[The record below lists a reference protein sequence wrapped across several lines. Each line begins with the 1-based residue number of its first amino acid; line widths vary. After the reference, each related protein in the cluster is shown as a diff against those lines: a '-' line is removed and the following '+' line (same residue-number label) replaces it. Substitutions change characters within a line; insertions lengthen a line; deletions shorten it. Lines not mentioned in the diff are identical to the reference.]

1 MILFLVVLCAICILS
16 LTILF
21 PRAAAILW
29 LLALA
34 TSPDAW
40 ADQLAGTA
48 QHETII
54 ALIKAF
60 GLVILAAL
68 MLRFGTKRDR
78 YNPSL
83 AFITMFLTGLLHGLY
98 PGLSLLSSVRSLI
111 GSASPFLFSF
121 TRLPENFC
129 NAVIWSILWGPLC
142 AIGFNLLL
150 TACGLDH
157 MYVFEQGALRL
168 GATGQP
174 PFLAGFALIGIYAAL
189 VEILTARRH
198 ATIAALAINFTIIL
212 LTGARAPLAI
222 ACSEILLLLILQRR
236 ILLLAGAGVL
246 LTAATLFS
254 SWLGF
259 IRIIG
264 LTQLG
269 EAANLSNRDIVW
281 PYFQQAFW
289 SSPFTGW
296 GVGAGKIIIPVSSQ
310 LNTLL
315 GTNAAHDEYLRIG
328 TEGGVLGLALLIAL
342 LTLWV
347 RRGTA
352 PMPPAPRWLTRL
364 IFIGFAVHSATD
376 NTMIATTSSAFFL
389 WASCIFATA
398 ENSATPAA

>member
-1 MILFLVVLCAICILS
+1 MLLFLVVLCAVCLLS
-16 LTILF
+16 LTMLF

-40 ADQLAGTA
+40 ADRLAGTT

-54 ALIKAF
+54 ALLKAY

-68 MLRFGTKRDR
+68 MLRFGVKRDR
-78 YNPSL
+78 YNPAF

-98 PGLSLLSSVRSLI
+98 PGLSLLSSIRSLI

-121 TRLPENFC
+121 TRLPEDFC
-129 NAVIWSILWGPLC
+129 TAVIRAVLWGPLC

-150 TACGLDH
+150 TAAGLDH

-189 VEILTARRH
+189 LETLRAPRH
-198 ATIAALAINFTIIL
+198 ATTAALLINFIIII
-212 LTGARAPLAI
+212 LTGARAPFAI
-222 ACSEILLLLILQRR
+222 ACCESLALLLLQRR
-236 ILLLAGAGVL
+236 LILLAAAGAGL
-246 LTAATLFS
+246 AAAVLFS
-254 SWLGF
+254 NWLGF

-289 SSPFTGW
+289 SSPFFGW
-296 GVGAGKIIIPVSSQ
+296 GVGAGKIIIPVTSQ

-315 GTNAAHDEYLRIG
+315 GTNAAHNEYLRLG
-328 TEGGVLGLALLIAL
+328 AEGGLFGILLLIAL
-342 LTLWV
+342 IALWV
-347 RRGTA
+347 KRGTA
-352 PMPPAPRWLTRL
+352 AMPLAPRWLTRL

-398 ENSATPAA
+398 ENRSTPAA

>member
-1 MILFLVVLCAICILS
+1 MILFLVVLCAICLLS

-21 PRAAAILW
+21 PRPATLLW

-40 ADQLAGTA
+40 ADRLAGTA

-54 ALIKAF
+54 ALLKAF

-68 MLRFGTKRDR
+68 TLRHGLKRDR
-78 YNPSL
+78 YNPAF
-83 AFITMFLTGLLHGLY
+83 AFITIFLTGLMHGLY
-98 PGLSLLSSVRSLI
+98 PGLSLLSSTRSLI

-121 TRLPENFC
+121 TRLPDDFRRTVIG
-129 NAVIWSILWGPLC
+129 AVLWGPLC
-142 AIGFNLLL
+142 AVGFNIFL
-150 TACGLDH
+150 TAAGLDH

-174 PFLAGFALIGIYAAL
+174 PFLAGFALIGVYAAL
-189 VEILTARRH
+189 LETVSAPRR
-198 ATIAALAINFTIIL
+198 AAAAALAVNFAIIL

-222 ACSEILLLLILQRR
+222 ACLDILALLILQRR
-236 ILLLAGAGVL
+236 LVPLAGAGAML
-246 LTAATLFS
+246 AAATLFS

-259 IRIIG
+259 IRIIT

-269 EAANLSNRDIVW
+269 EAANLSHRNIVW

-289 SSPFTGW
+289 SSPIFGW
-296 GVGAGKIIIPVSSQ
+296 GVGAGKVIIPVTSR
-310 LNTLL
+310 LNTEL
-315 GTNAAHDEYLRIG
+315 GTNAAHNEYLRLG
-328 TEGGVLGLALLIAL
+328 AEGGLFGLTLLIAL
-342 LTLWV
+342 IILWV

-352 PMPPAPRWLTRL
+352 AMPAAQRWLTCL
-364 IFIGFAVHSATD
+364 IFISFAVHSATD
-376 NTMIATTSSAFFL
+376 NTMIATTSSTFFL

-398 ENSATPAA
+398 ENRSKPAA

>member
-1 MILFLVVLCAICILS
+1 MILSLVVLCALCTLS
-16 LTILF
+16 LTLLF
-21 PRAAAILW
+21 PRAATILW

-40 ADQLAGTA
+40 LDNLAGTA

-54 ALIKAF
+54 ALLKAY

-68 MLRFGTKRDR
+68 TLRHGLKRDR
-78 YNPSL
+78 YNPAF
-83 AFITMFLTGLLHGLY
+83 AFIAMFLTGLLHGLY
-98 PGLSLLSSVRSLI
+98 PGLSLLSSLRSLI

-121 TRLPENFC
+121 TRLPENVC
-129 NAVIWSILWGPLC
+129 RAIIWAILWGPLC
-142 AIGFNLLL
+142 AIGFNLIL
-150 TACGLDH
+150 TAAGLDH

-174 PFLAGFALIGIYAAL
+174 PFLAGFALIGLYAAL
-189 VEILTARRH
+189 VETLTNPRRGIL
-198 ATIAALAINFTIIL
+198 AALAINFTIIL

-222 ACSEILLLLILQRR
+222 ACFEILALLILQRR
-236 ILLLAGAGVL
+236 LVLLAAAGTL
-246 LTAATLFS
+246 ATAALLFS
-254 SWLGF
+254 GSLGF

-269 EAANLSNRDIVW
+269 EAANLSNRNLVW

-289 SSPFTGW
+289 SSPFVGW
-296 GVGAGKIIIPVSSQ
+296 GVGAGKIIIPVTSQ
-310 LNTLL
+310 LNSLL

-328 TEGGVLGLALLIAL
+328 TEGGMLGLALLIAL
-342 LTLWV
+342 IALWV

-352 PMPPAPRWLTRL
+352 PMAPAPRWLTRL

-389 WASCIFATA
+389 WASAVFATA
-398 ENSATPAA
+398 ENRSTPAA

>member
-1 MILFLVVLCAICILS
+1 MIPFLVVLCAICILS
-16 LTILF
+16 LTMLF
-21 PRAAAILW
+21 PRAATILW

-40 ADQLAGTA
+40 LDHLAGTA

-54 ALIKAF
+54 AVLKAY

-68 MLRFGTKRDR
+68 ILRHGTRRDR
-78 YNPSL
+78 YNPAF

-98 PGLSLLSSVRSLI
+98 PGLTLLSSARSLI

-129 NAVIWSILWGPLC
+129 AAVIWAILWGPLC
-142 AIGFNLLL
+142 AVGFNLIL
-150 TACGLDH
+150 TAAGLDH

-174 PFLAGFALIGIYAAL
+174 PFLAGFALIGLYAAL
-189 VEILTARRH
+189 LETLRSPSR
-198 ATIAALAINFTIIL
+198 ATTAALAINFTTIL
-212 LTGARAPLAI
+212 LTGARAPFAI
-222 ACSEILLLLILQRR
+222 ACFEILALLILQRR
-236 ILLLAGAGVL
+236 LILLAGAGAL
-246 LTAATLFS
+246 LATAALFS

-259 IRIIG
+259 ICIIG

-281 PYFQQAFW
+281 PYFQQAFF
-289 SSPFTGW
+289 SSPFLGW
-296 GVGAGKIIIPVSSQ
+296 GVGAGKIIIPVTSQ
-310 LNTLL
+310 LNSLL
-315 GTNAAHDEYLRIG
+315 GTNAAHNEYLRIG
-328 TEGGVLGLALLIAL
+328 AEGGILGISLLIAL
-342 LTLWV
+342 IVLWV
-347 RRGTA
+347 KRGTA
-352 PMPPAPRWLTRL
+352 AMPPAQRWLTCL

-398 ENSATPAA
+398 ENRATPAA